1 MVVYHYLK
9 GSVFLNWRRNLW
21 TLAVAVV
28 LSSSSYTMVVPFLP
42 LYLMDLGVQGDAV
55 PLWSGVIFSSTFL
68 VAAIMAPFW
77 GRSADKGGKRR
88 MVIRAGF
95 SLAIV
100 YFLGAFVQNPLELLI
115 VRILQGF
122 ANGFLPAAMAI
133 VASTCPAENMGF
145 SLGFMQTGV
154 LIGGILG
161 PLLGGTLSHF
171 FGMRASFVIA
181 AAIIAIGTLG
191 VKILVTEPERHFT
204 PSESSIFDDFKMA
217 AANRDLIEMLLLL
230 FFVQAVSMVLQP
242 LITLYIAQLQ
252 GQTEGIVLTAGLV
265 FSLAGIA
272 GAIAA
277 PLWGRAGQRSSFR
290 KIMVMAF
297 LGAGLFNLG
306 QFFAGDI
313 YLFSVLQFLYGLF
326 IVGAYPS
333 INTIAVS
340 CVGEDCRGRIFGL
353 TTTAN
358 QLGSMTG
365 PLVGGVISSWIG
377 IKAVFLFTGS
387 MLLILGAVVLLDFN
401 SRRSG
406 ASGDA
411 VK

>member
-1 MVVYHYLK
+1 M
-9 GSVFLNWRRNLW
+9 LNWRRNLW
-21 TLAVAVV
+21 TLAIAVV

-42 LYLMDLGVQGDAV
+42 LYLIDLGVHASAV
-55 PLWSGVIFSSTFL
+55 PIWSGVIFSSTFL
-68 VAAIMAPFW
+68 VAAVMAPYW
-77 GRSADKGGKRR
+77 GRSADRGGKRR

-100 YFLGAFVQNPLELLI
+100 YFLGALVRGPVELLI

-133 VASTCPAENMGF
+133 VASTSPQQSMGF

-181 AAIIAIGTLG
+181 AAIIAVGTLG
-191 VKILVTEPERHFT
+191 VKILVDEPENSCS
-204 PSESSIFDDFKMA
+204 PSQGSILDDFKMA
-217 AANRDLIEMLLLL
+217 AANRNLLEMLTLL
-230 FFVQAVSMVLQP
+230 FIVQAVSMVLQP
-242 LITLYIAQLQ
+242 LLTLYIAQLQ
-252 GQTEGIVLTAGLV
+252 GQAEGVVLTAGLV

-277 PLWGRAGQRSSFR
+277 PLWGRAGQRSGFR
-290 KIMVMAF
+290 KIMVIAF
-297 LGAGLFNLG
+297 GGAGVFNLG
-306 QFFAGDI
+306 QYFAADI
-313 YLFSVLQFLYGLF
+313 YWFSLLQFLYGLF
-326 IVGAYPS
+326 VVGAYPS

-358 QLGSMTG
+358 QLGSMLG
-365 PLVGGVISSWIG
+365 PLIGGVVSSWVG
-377 IKAVFLFTGS
+377 IQAVFLFTGS
-387 MLLILGAVVLLDFN
+387 MLLLLGGGVLLN
-401 SRRSG
+401 STGLKEQSPQNSKINADRTG
-406 ASGDA
+406 
-411 VK
+411 

>member
-1 MVVYHYLK
+1 M
-9 GSVFLNWRRNLW
+9 LNWRRNLW
-21 TLAVAVV
+21 TLAIAVV

-42 LYLMDLGVQGDAV
+42 LYLIDLGVHASAV
-55 PLWSGVIFSSTFL
+55 PMWSGVIFSSTFL
-68 VAAIMAPFW
+68 VAAVMAPYW
-77 GRSADKGGKRR
+77 GRSADRGGKRR

-100 YFLGAFVQNPLELLI
+100 YFLGALVRGPVELLI

-133 VASTCPAENMGF
+133 VASTSPQQSMGF

-181 AAIIAIGTLG
+181 AAIIAVGTLG
-191 VKILVTEPERHFT
+191 VKILVDEPENSCS
-204 PSESSIFDDFKMA
+204 PSQGSILDDFKMA
-217 AANRDLIEMLLLL
+217 AANRNLLEMLTLL
-230 FFVQAVSMVLQP
+230 FIVQAVSMVLQP
-242 LITLYIAQLQ
+242 LLTLYIAQLQ
-252 GQTEGIVLTAGLV
+252 GQAEGVVLTAGLV

-277 PLWGRAGQRSSFR
+277 PLWGRAGQRSGFR
-290 KIMVMAF
+290 KIMVIAF
-297 LGAGLFNLG
+297 GGAGVFNLG
-306 QFFAGDI
+306 QYFAADI
-313 YLFSVLQFLYGLF
+313 YWFSLLQFLYGLF
-326 IVGAYPS
+326 VVGAYPS

-358 QLGSMTG
+358 QLGSMLG
-365 PLVGGVISSWIG
+365 PLIGGVVSSWVG
-377 IKAVFLFTGS
+377 IQAVFLFTGS
-387 MLLILGAVVLLDFN
+387 MLLLLGGVVLLN
-401 SRRSG
+401 STGLKEQSPQNSKINADRTG
-406 ASGDA
+406 
-411 VK
+411 

>member
-1 MVVYHYLK
+1 ML
-9 GSVFLNWRRNLW
+9 SWRRNLW
-21 TLAVAVV
+21 TLAIAVV

-42 LYLMDLGVQGDAV
+42 LYLIDLGVHASAV
-55 PLWSGVIFSSTFL
+55 PIWSGVIFSSTFL
-68 VAAIMAPFW
+68 VAAVMAPYW
-77 GRSADKGGKRR
+77 GRSADRGGKRR

-100 YFLGAFVQNPLELLI
+100 YFLGALVRGPVELLI

-133 VASTCPAENMGF
+133 VASTSPQQSMGF
-145 SLGFMQTGV
+145 SLGFMQMGV

-181 AAIIAIGTLG
+181 AAIIAVGTLG
-191 VKILVTEPERHFT
+191 VKMLVDEPENSCS
-204 PSESSIFDDFKMA
+204 PSQSSILDDFKMA
-217 AANRDLIEMLLLL
+217 AANRNLLEMLTLL
-230 FFVQAVSMVLQP
+230 FIVQAVSMVLQP
-242 LITLYIAQLQ
+242 LLTLYIAQLQ
-252 GQTEGIVLTAGLV
+252 GQAEGVVLTAGLV

-277 PLWGRAGQRSSFR
+277 PLWGRAGQRSGFR
-290 KIMVMAF
+290 KIMVIAF
-297 LGAGLFNLG
+297 GGAGVFNLG
-306 QFFAGDI
+306 QYFAADI
-313 YLFSVLQFLYGLF
+313 YWFSLLQFLYGLF
-326 IVGAYPS
+326 VVGAYPS

-358 QLGSMTG
+358 QLGSMLG
-365 PLVGGVISSWIG
+365 PLIGGVISSWVG
-377 IKAVFLFTGS
+377 IQAVFLFTGS
-387 MLLILGAVVLLDFN
+387 MLLVLGGVVLLN
-401 SRRSG
+401 SNGLKSRS
-406 ASGDA
+406 AQEA

>member
-1 MVVYHYLK
+1 L
-9 GSVFLNWRRNLW
+9 SWRRNLW
-21 TLAVAVV
+21 TLAIAVV

-42 LYLMDLGVQGDAV
+42 LYLMDLGVSTGNV

-68 VAAIMAPFW
+68 VAAVMAPYW

-100 YFLGAFVQNPLELLI
+100 YFLGALVRNPVELLV
-115 VRILQGF
+115 VRVLQGF

-133 VASTCPAENMGF
+133 VASTSPAENMGF

-171 FGMRASFVIA
+171 LGMRASFVIA
-181 AAIIAIGTLG
+181 AAVIALGTLG
-191 VKILVTEPERHFT
+191 VKLLVDEPENNSL
-204 PSESSIFDDFKMA
+204 PNESSIIDDFKMA
-217 AANRDLIEMLLLL
+217 AANRNLVEMLVLL
-230 FFVQAVSMVLQP
+230 FAVQAVSMVLQP

-252 GQTEGIVLTAGLV
+252 GPAEGVVLTAGIV

-277 PLWGRAGQRSSFR
+277 PFWGRVGQQSGFR
-290 KIMVMAF
+290 KIMIIAF
-297 LGAGLFNLG
+297 GGAGVFNLG
-306 QFFAGDI
+306 QFFAGNI
-313 YLFSVLQFLYGLF
+313 YWFSLLQFLYGLF
-326 IVGAYPS
+326 VVGAYPS

-358 QLGSMTG
+358 QLGSMIG
-365 PLVGGVISSWIG
+365 PLIGGVISSWLG
-377 IKAVFLFTGS
+377 IKAVFLFTGCT
-387 MLLILGAVVLLDFN
+387 LLLLGGVVLLN
-401 SRRSG
+401 INGRRNKPGWES
-406 ASGDA
+406 
-411 VK
+411 